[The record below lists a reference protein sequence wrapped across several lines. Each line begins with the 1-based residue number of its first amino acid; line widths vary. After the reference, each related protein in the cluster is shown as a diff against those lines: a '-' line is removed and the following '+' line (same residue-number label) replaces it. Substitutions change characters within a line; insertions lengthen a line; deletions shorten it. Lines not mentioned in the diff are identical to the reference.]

1 MEEPMEPD
9 WTPAPFKLL
18 TGNPFSYAL
27 HSVSTISATE
37 AFVTGIDLR
46 DKGRCVVCGSGLQV
60 VLEHAHKA
68 PRVGHETV
76 CPLYSRHNLTIENP
90 DIVGGDAQHRLHS
103 SSGEDRYSRGKE
115 WCADVQKPPY
125 GV

>member
-1 MEEPMEPD
+1 MDPD
-9 WTPAPFKLL
+9 WTPVPFNLL

-27 HSVSTISATE
+27 RSVSAVSATE

-46 DKGRCVVCGSGLQV
+46 DKGRCVVCGNGLQV
-60 VLEHAHKA
+60 VLEHAHIV
-68 PRVGHETV
+68 PRVEHETV
-76 CPLYSRHNLTIENP
+76 CPLYPLLYVTVLPLKKP

-103 SSGEDRYSRGKE
+103 SSGEDRCSRGKE